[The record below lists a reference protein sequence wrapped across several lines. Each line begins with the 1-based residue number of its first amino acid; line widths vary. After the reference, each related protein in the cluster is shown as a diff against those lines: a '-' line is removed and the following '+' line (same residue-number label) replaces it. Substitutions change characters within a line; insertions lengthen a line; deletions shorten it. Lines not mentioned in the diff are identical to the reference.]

1 MTKAQV
7 IKKLENMRI
16 AEDVEFTYCNV
27 LKSYEVRV
35 YYNEKV
41 YIGRARRR
49 EMVPVIAEQLY
60 CKGIEQSY

>member
-7 IKKLENMRI
+7 IKTLKKMRI
-16 AEDVEFTYCNV
+16 ADDVEFKYCNV

-35 YYNEKV
+35 YYNDKI

-49 EMVPVIAEQLY
+49 EQVPSVAEKLY
-60 CKGIEQSY
+60 CLGVERSY